1 MKKLFSDLDGC
12 LRATGTSKAVE
23 DQDPPQARQRPEVV
37 YDASGVGQIRA
48 ILRMTMNSAIY
59 SLKEFQL

>member
-12 LRATGTSKAVE
+12 LRATGTSKAE
-23 DQDPPQARQRPEVV
+23 DPPQARQRPGVV
-37 YDASGVGQIRA
+37 YDASGVGQVRA